1 MILRSLQLTLLV
13 FLISTNA
20 FGQPPCIGSQSMTA
34 SPAPAANNTYV
45 VGTTVT
51 FCYTLTDYAQSG
63 ADWIAGFAIT
73 LGPGWDP
80 NSLTPLTPPQSCDGQ
95 GTWDWY
101 TSCTGTASGT
111 TWGPGFYYDTP
122 AGSPNF
128 AADGIPG
135 NNFGDNCQNNSW
147 NFCFTVTVGPCASA
161 SNAPLNVGIQ
171 ALSDYQAGSW
181 GNNACFDPPF
191 TAPIQWPSGVP
202 SAQCNCVLIV
212 PNITIVDVTC
222 SGLNNGS
229 VTVFPQGVA
238 PYSYQWSNGAT
249 SQTISNLAPGIY
261 TCTVTDSTQCTKTVT
276 IPVSSPAPIVLNEV
290 VVGNTCDNSSGSITL
305 APTGGTGTG
314 YSYNWSNGATT
325 SSVSGLGGGTYTV
338 TVTDPNNCTQT
349 GTFNINT
356 VIPVVANAGAPLN
369 SCGGDPVALNVV
381 ASGGTT
387 PYSFQWSNGVS
398 GSSQTVTPSTT
409 TTYSVTVTDA
419 GGCTSQTSVTVDVTP
434 YPSLQISPN
443 DSICYQAST
452 QLTASGATTYSW
464 SPSAGLSDPN
474 IANPVASPTQTTTYI
489 LTAANGNCTAT
500 DSVIVTVLPE
510 IIPSFT
516 PDTLQGFT
524 PLTVN
529 FNNTTSGAQTY
540 LWEFGDDSTSTD
552 QNPTHTYTEA
562 GSYTVLLTAT
572 NILGCSDTLSF
583 SYIIVDAYSSLLIP
597 NVFTPNGDLF
607 NETFHFEE
615 IGIVDISCR
624 ILNRWGNEI
633 YSWNKLEGE
642 WDGKSSDGT
651 VLPEGT
657 YIYIVKATGIEGKT
671 YDLSGFF
678 QLIRDG
684 K

>member
-1 MILRSLQLTLLV
+1 
-13 FLISTNA
+13 
-20 FGQPPCIGSQSMTA
+20 
-34 SPAPAANNTYV
+34 
-45 VGTTVT
+45 
-51 FCYTLTDYAQSG
+51 
-63 ADWIAGFAIT
+63 
-73 LGPGWDP
+73 
-80 NSLTPLTPPQSCDGQ
+80 
-95 GTWDWY
+95 
-101 TSCTGTASGT
+101 
-111 TWGPGFYYDTP
+111 
-122 AGSPNF
+122 
-128 AADGIPG
+128 
-135 NNFGDNCQNNSW
+135 
-147 NFCFTVTVGPCASA
+147 
-161 SNAPLNVGIQ
+161 
-171 ALSDYQAGSW
+171 
-181 GNNACFDPPF
+181 
-191 TAPIQWPSGVP
+191 
-202 SAQCNCVLIV
+202 
-212 PNITIVDVTC
+212 
-222 SGLNNGS
+222 
-229 VTVFPQGVA
+229 
-238 PYSYQWSNGAT
+238 
-249 SQTISNLAPGIY
+249 
-261 TCTVTDSTQCTKTVT
+261 
-276 IPVSSPAPIVLNEV
+276 
-290 VVGNTCDNSSGSITL
+290 
-305 APTGGTGTG
+305 
-314 YSYNWSNGATT
+314 
-325 SSVSGLGGGTYTV
+325 
-338 TVTDPNNCTQT
+338 
-349 GTFNINT
+349 
-356 VIPVVANAGAPLN
+356 
-369 SCGGDPVALNVV
+369 VV

-398 GSSQTVTPSTT
+398 GSTQTVTPGAT

-443 DSICYQAST
+443 DSICFQAST

-510 IIPSFT
+510 IIPSFI

-572 NILGCSDTLSF
+572 NVLGCSDTLSF

>member
-1 MILRSLQLTLLV
+1 MIFKSLQIAALSL
-13 FLISTNA
+13 LISGNVLA
-20 FGQPPCIGSQSMTA
+20 QAPCIGSQSMTA

-51 FCYTLTDYAQSG
+51 FCYTLTNYAQSG

-80 NSLTPLTPPQSCDGQ
+80 NSLTPLNPPASCDGQ

-101 TSCTGTASGT
+101 TSCTGTASGS

-135 NNFGDNCQNNSW
+135 NNFGDNCQNSSW
-147 NFCFTVTVGPCASA
+147 DFCFSVTVGPCASA

-191 TAPIQWPSGVP
+191 TAPVQWPSGTP

-212 PNITIVDVTC
+212 PNISIVDVTC
-222 SGLNNGS
+222 AGLNNGS

-276 IPVSSPAPIVLNEV
+276 VPVSSPGPIVLNEV
-290 VVGNTCDNSSGSITL
+290 VTGNTCDNASGTITL
-305 APTGGTGTG
+305 APTGGTGSG
-314 YSYNWSNGATT
+314 YTYSWSNGATS
-325 SSVSGLGGGTYTV
+325 SSVSGLAGGTYTV
-338 TVTDPNNCTQT
+338 TVTDPNGCTQS
-349 GTFNINT
+349 GSFSINT
-356 VIPVVANAGAPLN
+356 VIPLVATSGGNAS
-369 SCGGDPVALNVV
+369 SCGGDPVNIAVS

-387 PYSFQWSNGVS
+387 PYSFTWSNGAIS
-398 GSSQTVTPSTT
+398 AAQTVNPNAT
-409 TTYSVTVTDA
+409 TTYSVTVSDA
-419 GGCTSQTSVTVDVTP
+419 DGCTSQATVTVDVTP
-434 YPSLQISPN
+434 YPTLSVSPA
-443 DSICYQAST
+443 DSICYQSST

-464 SPSAGLSDPN
+464 SPSTGLSDPN
-474 IANPVASPTQTTTYI
+474 IANPVASPLNTTTYV
-489 LTAANGNCTAT
+489 LTAANGSCTAT
-500 DSVIVTVLPE
+500 DSVTITVTPE
-510 IIPSFT
+510 IIPAFT

-529 FNNTTSGAQTY
+529 FNNSTSGAQSY
-540 LWEFGDDSTSTD
+540 LWQFGDDSTSTD

-572 NILGCSDTLSF
+572 NILGCTDTLSF

-597 NVFTPNGDLF
+597 NVFTPNGDSF
-607 NETFHFEE
+607 NDTFHFEE
-615 IGIVDISCR
+615 IGIVDISCQ
-624 ILNRWGNEI
+624 ILNRWGKEI
-633 YSWNKLEGE
+633 YSWNQLEGS

-651 VLPEGT
+651 ALPEGP
-657 YIYIVKATGIEGKT
+657 YIYVVKATGIEGKT

-678 QLIRDG
+678 QLIRG
-684 K
+684 NK